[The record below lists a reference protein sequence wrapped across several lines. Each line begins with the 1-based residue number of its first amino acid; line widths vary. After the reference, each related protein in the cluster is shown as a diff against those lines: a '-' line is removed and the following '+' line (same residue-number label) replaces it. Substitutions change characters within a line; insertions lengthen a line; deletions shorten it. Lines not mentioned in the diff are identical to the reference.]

1 MTPAASEPK
10 SVHYTEY
17 HPRWYRERTSVY
29 WWLRDWRSLM
39 FILREI
45 SSVFVAVAVLGVLLQ
60 LVSLRRGPE
69 SYARFQHWLQS
80 PLGII
85 VTVIVF
91 LFVVY
96 HSITWFNLA
105 PRAMTVRLG
114 SKKVPELFI
123 AAGNYGMWLVATAFI
138 AWFLL
143 R

>member
-1 MTPAASEPK
+1 MTPQTSDT
-10 SVHYTEY
+10 VRYTEY
-17 HPRWYRERTSVY
+17 HPRWYRERISVY
-29 WWLRDWRSLM
+29 WWLRDWRSLK

-45 SSVFVAVAVLGVLLQ
+45 SSVFVALAVLGILVQ
-60 LVSLRRGPE
+60 LVSLRHGPE
-69 SYARFQHWLQS
+69 AYARFQRWLQS

-91 LFVVY
+91 LFVTF

-114 SKKVPELFI
+114 TTKVPELVI
-123 AAGNYGMWLVATAFI
+123 AAANYGLWLAVTVAVV
-138 AWFLL
+138 WYLL